1 MLLFNASKSGD
12 VATVQALCE
21 SGVDVIGSRQENGMS
36 SILLAC
42 RNGHIGLMDYLLEQ
56 GANPNDA
63 ENYGGTCLMAAACY
77 RHPDCVRRL
86 IDAGSDV
93 EYAYPGDNAS
103 IIYMTAYCFS
113 KDADEGNLDFE
124 EGSVIRTVELLLDA
138 GAPANAPQIDHETGR
153 TKSALQVLQDMLPSD
168 DKVRRER
175 GGLIALLQ
183 QNEE

>member
-12 VATVQALCE
+12 VATVQALRE
-21 SGVDVIGSRQENGMS
+21 SGVDIIGSRQENGMS

-124 EGSVIRTVELLLDA
+124 EGSVIRTVELLLEA
-138 GAPANAPQIDHETGR
+138 GAPANTTQIDHATGR
-153 TKSALQVLQDMLPSD
+153 TKSALQVLQEMTPFD

-175 GGLIALLQ
+175 DGLIALLQ